1 MNIPFKPSSVNGKVV
16 AITGAGGVICGA
28 MAKALGACGAKV
40 AVLDLQLDKAE
51 AVAQEIR
58 DAGGVAKGYAANVLD
73 KEDLAK
79 AHNEI
84 NKDLGLIDILINGAG
99 GNSPKATTT
108 QEYYEPTDAE
118 GVISFFDL
126 KKEGVEFVFGLNFLG
141 TLLPCQEFC
150 RDMIGRKGCN
160 VLNVSSMNAF
170 TPLTKIPA
178 YSGAKA
184 AISNFT
190 KWLAVHFSK
199 EGIRVNAIAPGFLV
213 TAQNQALL
221 FNPDGTPT
229 ARSEKI
235 LAATPMSRFGD
246 ADELLGAT
254 FFLIDEACA
263 SFITGVVLPID
274 GGFSS
279 YAGV

>member
-58 DAGGVAKGYAANVLD
+58 DAGGVAKGYEANVLD

-126 KKEGVEFVFGLNFLG
+126 KKDDIERNGAVIKVASS
-141 TLLPCQEFC
+141 TP
-150 RDMIGRKGCN
+150 N
-160 VLNVSSMNAF
+160 VLEEYFVSH
-170 TPLTKIPA
+170 PLVE
-178 YSGAKA
+178 
-184 AISNFT
+184 
-190 KWLAVHFSK
+190 L
-199 EGIRVNAIAPGFLV
+199 
-213 TAQNQALL
+213 
-221 FNPDGTPT
+221 
-229 ARSEKI
+229 
-235 LAATPMSRFGD
+235 GD
-246 ADELLGAT
+246 APR
-254 FFLIDEACA
+254 LIIHE
-263 SFITGVVLPID
+263 
-274 GGFSS
+274 
-279 YAGV
+279 